1 MKKILSLLA
10 AIATIFCMNAASVE
24 WSASDLTDCANNT
37 ALDGV
42 SAQINSNLSIAFA
55 NADATENNYIRYR
68 SVTALPEPVIAFY
81 SKNTITIKATDAVIT
96 SIKFNILA
104 DYTDAGNDNTP
115 GWKFTANGITLSGE
129 TNTWTGSAEEVELEG
144 GSKTSIIGMTIE
156 YTPTGLEPEPGV
168 ETTYNWNATD
178 LSDVANNE
186 LLNGRTFDIND
197 VLSFTLADNDC
208 DQGKEVI
215 FKKTSSLTDI
225 NLYSRNSI
233 TFNAKEGTTIQSIKF
248 ITNTTIGTNPP
259 TGWTLQDEAKNSYT
273 ADNDTWTGNVS
284 EITFTCKSAA
294 QLMGFEIVYV
304 TTDDNSGENEDDDD
318 GDDDQEYE
326 EASLYFTANM
336 VGQGAIAQDVTL
348 SSNGTSVHFISSS
361 TSAQIDSQNVNY
373 GTVDDYITLEYRY
386 RPGSRS
392 SATTYGEF
400 TFPCAG
406 TLYIY
411 AYYNNTT
418 DPNAPGRLLQLD
430 QNNNTIFKQTYE
442 INDFATPENSTT
454 KIYPVYDV
462 KVQKG
467 TATLL
472 WPDNQV
478 FLSGFTFVPDAG
490 IGTGVETVTVNFE
503 DLDAPAYDLFGRQV
517 SDDYR
522 GIYIK
527 NGKKYIR
534 R

>member
-1 MKKILSLLA
+1 MKKILSLIVAVLGISMMLQA
-10 AIATIFCMNAASVE
+10 ETVNWSV
-24 WSASDLTDCANNT
+24 ANLTEYSNGDI
-37 ALDGV
+37 LDEKTLD
-42 SAQINSNLSIAFA
+42 INDNLSLKFSNGTGTNDIKYQKS
-55 NADATENNYIRYR
+55 NNVPY
-68 SVTALPEPVIAFY
+68 IAFY
-81 SKNTITIKATDAVIT
+81 SNNIITVTGIDATIT
-96 SIKFNILA
+96 SITFVV
-104 DYTDAGNDNTP
+104 DDDSDNPQTTQTTT
-115 GWKFTANGITLSGE
+115 GWKVKVGSTTYS
-129 TNTWTGSAEEVELEG
+129 TDSPTWTGNSASVEVVG
-144 GSKTSIIGMTIE
+144 NSKAVLLGLTIE
-156 YTPTGLEPEPGV
+156 YTPTGSEPEPGV

-178 LSDVANNE
+178 LTDVANNE

-259 TGWTLQDEAKNSYT
+259 TGWTLQDEAKNSYNAT
-273 ADNDTWTGNVS
+273 NDTWTGNVS

-304 TTDDNSGENEDDDD
+304 TTDDDSGEGN
-318 GDDDQEYE
+318 QEYE
-326 EASLYFTANM
+326 EASLFFTEDM
-336 VGQGAIAQDVTL
+336 VGEGATAQNVTL
-348 SSNGTSVHFISSS
+348 SSNGTSVVF
-361 TSAQIDSQNVNY
+361 TSNSANAQVDSQVAYY
-373 GTVDDYITLEYRY
+373 GTADDYITIQYRY
-386 RPGSRS
+386 RAGGKS
-392 SATTYGEF
+392 SNGVNSTNKGVF

-411 AYYNNTT
+411 AFNNQTG
-418 DPNAPGRLLQLD
+418 GRTLQLVQND
-430 QNNNTIFKQTYE
+430 QTPFDQIYNDTDYE
-442 INDFATPENSTT
+442 SPENSTR
-454 KIYPVYDV
+454 KIYPVYNV
-462 KVQKG
+462 KVDEG

-472 WPDNQV
+472 WPDNQ
-478 FLSGFTFVPDAG
+478 LIISGFTFVPDPG
-490 IGTGVETVTVNFE
+490 VETGVETVTVNFE
-503 DLDAPAYDLFGRQV
+503 DLDAPAYDLFGRKV

-522 GIYIK
+522 GFYIK

>member
-1 MKKILSLLA
+1 MKKILSLIVAVLGISMMLQA
-10 AIATIFCMNAASVE
+10 ETVNWSV
-24 WSASDLTDCANNT
+24 ANLTGYSNGDI
-37 ALDGV
+37 LDEKTLG
-42 SAQINSNLSIAFA
+42 INDNLSLKFSNGTGTNDIKYQKS
-55 NADATENNYIRYR
+55 NNVPY
-68 SVTALPEPVIAFY
+68 IAFY
-81 SKNTITIKATDAVIT
+81 SNNIITVTGIDATIT
-96 SIKFNILA
+96 SITFVV
-104 DYTDAGNDNTP
+104 DDDSDNPQTTQTTP
-115 GWKFTANGITLSGE
+115 GWKVKVVGTTYSIDSP
-129 TNTWTGSAEEVELEG
+129 TWTGNSSSVEVVG
-144 GSKTSIIGMTIE
+144 NSKTVLLGLTIE
-156 YTPTGLEPEPGV
+156 YIPAGS
-168 ETTYNWNATD
+168 ETTLTWSASE

-259 TGWTLQDEAKNSYT
+259 TGWTLQDEAKNSYNAT
-273 ADNDTWTGNVS
+273 NDTWTGNVS

-304 TTDDNSGENEDDDD
+304 TTEDNSGEGEGEGDGDDD
-318 GDDDQEYE
+318 GDDDLEYK
-326 EASLYFTANM
+326 EASLFFTEDL
-336 VGQGAIAQDVTL
+336 VSSGAGSLAQNFTITD
-348 SSNGTSVHFISSS
+348 NGTSIEF
-361 TSAQIDSQNVNY
+361 TSNSANAKIELLNSGINY
-373 GTVDDYITLEYRY
+373 GTVDDYTSYDYRY
-386 RPGSRS
+386 SPGGKS
-392 SATTYGEF
+392 SNGVNSTNKGIF
-400 TFPCAG
+400 SFPCAG

-411 AYYNNTT
+411 AYNNQTE
-418 DPNAPGRLLQLD
+418 NRNLQLV
-430 QNNNTIFKQTYE
+430 QNSETIFDHTYKA
-442 INDFATPENSTT
+442 DDYASPENKNT
-454 KIYPVYDV
+454 KIYPIESVTV
-462 KVQKG
+462 EKG

-472 WPDNQV
+472 WPTNQV
-478 FLSGFTFVPDAG
+478 MISGFTFVPDPG
-490 IGTGVETVTVNFE
+490 VETGVETVTVNFE
-503 DLDAPAYDLFGRQV
+503 DLDGPAYDLFGRQV